1 MTADQTLTTER
12 LRLRAP
18 VAADAP
24 RMAELANDYDVARM
38 LVPMPYPYTATD
50 AEDFIEHQSDF
61 HGEGR
66 AFAIEHPD
74 EGLIGVVGISAG
86 GAPFP
91 ETGYWLG
98 RAYWGHGYATEALEA
113 ALGWTRARLGARAI
127 TSSHFVDNP
136 ASGWVLTKAGF
147 LYTGEVRPL
156 RSTGRGETVL
166 ARKMIWL
173 A

>member
-1 MTADQTLTTER
+1 MQPEQTLTTER

-18 VAADAP
+18 EPADAP

-38 LVPMPYPYTATD
+38 LVPMPYPYTVAD
-50 AEDFIEHQSDF
+50 AADFIEHQADF
-61 HGEGR
+61 HGDGR

-74 EGLIGVVGISAG
+74 EGLIGVVGVSTGKDA
-86 GAPFP
+86 FP
-91 ETGYWLG
+91 MTGYWLG
-98 RAYWGHGYATEALEA
+98 RPYWGRGYATEALEA
-113 ALGWTRARLGARAI
+113 AMGWTRSRLGARAI
-127 TSSHFVDNP
+127 MSSHFVDNP

-156 RSTGRGETVL
+156 HSAGRGEPVM